1 MSDGSRTRLH
11 TVTTC
16 PRPGRVRSS
25 RSRRVLGGRRYRR
38 RRGGSSTSRTWF
50 SRFSIGR
57 CSTSAYDPG
66 NVWSPHPDSNRHL
79 PFTGRLL
86 FQMSSAGLSSGG
98 GNRTPTR
105 PVNSRLPSHWAT
117 PECSSSS
124 GRRLA
129 RRPGLAR
136 SGRVARRLVLEVGSR
151 VVLLSRRTLI
161 VLVLWS
167 VLRWCAA
174 CCSESFRCPGARRL
188 VGNLHP
194 EGPGGLPVMGG
205 RNPTCAHRATRASHP
220 SSWVEH
226 RHESR
231 IRLS

>member
-25 RSRRVLGGRRYRR
+25 RSRRLLGGRRYRH

-50 SRFSIGR
+50 SRFSVG
-57 CSTSAYDPG
+57 CYTSLAYDPG
-66 NVWSPHPDSNRHL
+66 NAWSPHPDSNRHL

-86 FQMSSAGLSSGG
+86 FLMSSAGLSSGG

-117 PECSSSS
+117 PECSSSN
-124 GRRLA
+124 GRRRREGRAGPA
-129 RRPGLAR
+129 R
-136 SGRVARRLVLEVGSR
+136 GRVARRLVLEVWSR
-151 VVLLSRRTLI
+151 VVFLSCRTLI

-167 VLRWCAA
+167 VLRGCAA
-174 CCSESFRCPGARRL
+174 CCSESFRCPGARWL
-188 VGNLHP
+188 IG
-194 EGPGGLPVMGG
+194 
-205 RNPTCAHRATRASHP
+205 
-220 SSWVEH
+220 
-226 RHESR
+226 ES
-231 IRLS
+231 